1 MSASQYTIDLSSVT
15 VANGVYVLTL
25 MPTGSGIRDLAD
37 NAFTVA
43 ASDTWTK
50 ETFNNP
56 PTLDDIP
63 DPGPIDEDAVQQTI
77 TLTGIS
83 AGIGENQA
91 IALTAQSDT
100 LGLVDVLE
108 IDYEPGSTTAT
119 LLFTPVPDAWGSAE
133 ITVTVEDAGLDG
145 HLNTHGDNAHVSRS
159 FNVTVNPVEDTLFA
173 FDDSYAGTENAV
185 LAVEAP
191 GVLLNDI
198 TVGGHPLCSVLIS
211 PPTHGALAFHCDGSF
226 TYTPNKNF
234 NREDSFSYRANDGV
248 AESQTAR
255 C

>member
-100 LGLVDVLE
+100 LGLVDVLK
-108 IDYEPGSTTAT
+108 STTNQ
-119 LLFTPVPDAWGSAE
+119 VPLPLRYYSHQFLTHGVQQRLPSLSKTQDL
-133 ITVTVEDAGLDG
+133 TVT
-145 HLNTHGDNAHVSRS
+145 
-159 FNVTVNPVEDTLFA
+159 
-173 FDDSYAGTENAV
+173 
-185 LAVEAP
+185 
-191 GVLLNDI
+191 
-198 TVGGHPLCSVLIS
+198 
-211 PPTHGALAFHCDGSF
+211 
-226 TYTPNKNF
+226 
-234 NREDSFSYRANDGV
+234 
-248 AESQTAR
+248 
-255 C
+255 